1 MKKVISLACTLA
13 VLGALHVPTAFAA
26 PAPTQAQGQ
35 PKVLSQ
41 PMLPAGVPS
50 DRVEM
55 KVDDSK
61 TKEALIKEVQQITDA
76 ARTQVSLEDIQRSDK
91 RGQEYYDKRLYAQAL
106 TEWQK
111 AYGDSLELKYAEGQG
126 KALTNMAKIY
136 VDQGQWIKAKQLGE
150 NAIEVLSGGGSARA
164 MVQARIVL
172 SQAYFG
178 LDNPVWASQQ
188 LDAALKLISS
198 GNISDPEE
206 GARVMYLCGNLCLKF
221 NKPTEAI
228 KYFQEGAQYSSQRG
242 DIDKTVQVRSAIVS
256 SMIGLGWY
264 VAALEEANK
273 LISIAK
279 SAPKFSNVYQVA
291 GYQALAN
298 AQFAANE
305 FANARKSYEQ
315 VYALLAKVDPKS
327 VGEEAKAN
335 IDEGYGFVLGACGD
349 YDLCRQNLL
358 KAIAVFKAKSDNF
371 SLAQCYNA
379 LGTAEV
385 LDGQPGKGLSYFQQA
400 VDFHTVVT
408 PKAPRLHAVT
418 LLNQAIAEFRT
429 GSYRDA
435 RNHVAGAYTALPK
448 EGDQLLKGRLLQSQA
463 EVCLK
468 AADLTAAESFV
479 NKALKISEPIKDDS
493 ALWRSYVV
501 LGKIQLSRQEVELA
515 KESFKSALS
524 YFRSPQS
531 ADFPSTDS
539 LGFPTSR
546 EDMSYMLVQALASQG
561 MTEQALV
568 TAEQI
573 KEENFIIE
581 WTRRGGQVK
590 PEDRDTYVDLSTER
604 ARLHAAELGS
614 TPQKIQSSW
623 QSWMERMRSVQQS
636 NRALARLIS
645 PVPTMFADIVASA
658 TKLNAVMVDY
668 LVGPDTSIVFTI
680 EPSGR
685 LSSTTLQVGRSKL
698 KSQVAALLAS
708 AAGQAAAVVDGNG
721 VDQERAVLRSL
732 YGELLP
738 PGVRQFL
745 PHNSE
750 QMIVFV
756 PDGPLY
762 NLPFAALIDEQ
773 GKFLV
778 EGHLLTMASSMSV
791 LLDSQPKVSQDFSL
805 ISASSSSQASEKA
818 EMEQIASVIGS
829 DRITSLYG
837 KDAAIDNL
845 EEQARGKAVVH
856 FASRLPLLES
866 NPLRSVLPILGT
878 APEDGTA
885 AKKVTAEKLFGAKM
899 PSDLMVWSGSSVNA
913 KDVRGNAVKVF
924 SRGLNYAGARNVL
937 MSLWTQPESDKI
949 NELVNFYKSKQSGL
963 GTAQSLR
970 KAQLTALSKDR
981 SPRTWAGF
989 QLLGPGI

>member
-1 MKKVISLACTLA
+1 MKI
-13 VLGALHVPTAFAA
+13 
-26 PAPTQAQGQ
+26 
-35 PKVLSQ
+35 
-41 PMLPAGVPS
+41 
-50 DRVEM
+50 
-55 KVDDSK
+55 DDSK
-61 TKEALIKEVQQITDA
+61 NQDALVKEIQQITDA
-76 ARTQVSLEDIQRSDK
+76 ARTQTSLEDIQRSEK
-91 RGQEYYDKRLYAQAL
+91 RGQEYYEKRLFAQAL

-136 VDQGQWIKAKQLGE
+136 VDQAQWIKAKQLGE
-150 NAIEVLSGGGSARA
+150 NAIEVLGGGGSPRS

-188 LDAALKLISS
+188 LDAALKSIND

-206 GARVMYLCGNLCLKF
+206 GARIMYLCGNLCLKF

-228 KYFQEGAQYSSQRG
+228 RYFQEGAHYSSQRG

-264 VAALEEANK
+264 AAALEEANK

-279 SAPKFSNVYQVA
+279 SAPKFSNVYQVS

-315 VYALLAKVDPKS
+315 VYALLAKIDPKAIND
-327 VGEEAKAN
+327 EAKAN
-335 IDEGYGFVLGACGD
+335 IDEGYGFALGACGD
-349 YDLCRQNLL
+349 FDLCRQYLL
-358 KAIAVFKAKSDNF
+358 KAIPVFKAKSDNF

-385 LDGQPGKGLSYFQQA
+385 LDGQPGKGLSYLQQA
-400 VDFHTVVT
+400 VDYHTVVN

-418 LLNQAIAEFRT
+418 LVNQAIAEYRT
-429 GSYRDA
+429 GSYRDS
-435 RNHVAGAYTALPK
+435 RNHINGAYTVLPK
-448 EGDQLLKGRLLQSQA
+448 DGEQLLKARLFQSQA

-468 AADLTAAESFV
+468 AGDVTSADSFV
-479 NKALKISEPIKDDS
+479 GKAIKLAEQIKDD
-493 ALWRSYVV
+493 ATLWRAYVI
-501 LGKIQLSRQEVELA
+501 LGKIQLTRQEVEPA
-515 KESFKSALS
+515 KKSFESALS
-524 YFRSPQS
+524 FFRSPQS
-531 ADFPSTDS
+531 ADYPSTDS
-539 LGFPTSR
+539 LGFPTPR
-546 EDMSYMLVQALASQG
+546 EDMSYMLVQSLAGQG

-573 KEENFIIE
+573 KEENFITE
-581 WTRRGGQVK
+581 WNRRGGQVK
-590 PEDRDTYVDLSTER
+590 PEDRDSYIDLSTER

-614 TPQKIQSSW
+614 TPEKIEKSW
-623 QSWMERMRSVQQS
+623 RSWMERMRSVQQS
-636 NRALARLIS
+636 NRTLARLIA
-645 PVPTMFADIVASA
+645 PVPTMFSDITASA
-658 TKLNAVMVDY
+658 AKLNAVYVDY

-685 LSSTTLQVGRSKL
+685 LSSTTLQVGRSRL

-708 AAGQAAAVVDGNG
+708 ATGQAASADGGG
-721 VDQERAVLRSL
+721 VDQDRTVLRSL
-732 YGELLP
+732 YSELLP
-738 PGVRQFL
+738 AGVRQFL
-745 PHNSE
+745 PRNSE

-778 EGHLLTMASSMSV
+778 EGHLLTMASSISV
-791 LLDSQPKVSQDFSL
+791 LLDSQPRVSQDFSL
-805 ISASSSSQASEKA
+805 VTASSSSQAGERA

-856 FASRLPLLES
+856 FASRLPLLEN

-878 APEDGTA
+878 TPEDGTA

-899 PSDLMVWSGSSVNA
+899 PSDLMVWSGSSVNT
-913 KDVRGNAVKVF
+913 KDVRGNAIKVF

-949 NELVNFYKSKQSGL
+949 NELVNFYKSKQSGM
-963 GTAQSLR
+963 GAAQSLR
-970 KAQLTALSKDR
+970 KAQLSALSKDR